1 MTGAPLILDAD
12 GLAALTEGPPPN
24 RLRALLT
31 EAWERKSDV
40 LVAAVVCAE
49 CCRGASRTRAV
60 EASLARHRETRAARP
75 AVRVVPTDF
84 DLARRVGSVLHGAGA
99 DTKDIV
105 DAHSVAVASMHGR
118 AVVGTADPAAVRTLS
133 VLVRVGRRYAASAR
147 GHMADKAR
155 YSHANL
161 GSLARS
167 SAIPMVGE
175 KRSVKPSA

>member
-1 MTGAPLILDAD
+1 MA
-12 GLAALTEGPPPN
+12 
-24 RLRALLT
+24 
-31 EAWERKSDV
+31 
-40 LVAAVVCAE
+40 
-49 CCRGASRTRAV
+49 RGSG
-60 EASLARHRETRAARP
+60 
-75 AVRVVPTDF
+75 RV
-84 DLARRVGSVLHGAGA
+84 
-99 DTKDIV
+99 
-105 DAHSVAVASMHGR
+105 R
-118 AVVGTADPAAVRTLS
+118 AVVRDHHPPLEAAAGRMWQADRGAHRTSVGRAPISSRVPNPDLLDARPGGTAGPAAVRTLS